1 MRTVCIGISNHAN
14 HPWRPLSYQCTF
26 SDILHLIMHYVGPR
40 CIRCTQQGETRTP
53 SYQRWL
59 PCRSLRSKGNYGP
72 DFCQCRQCG
81 AGMLMRY
88 DIRCGVDFYA
98 SIGIAINIHRR
109 LYTSTI
115 EQMAILIL
123 LYTLGLTRYALKS

>member
-1 MRTVCIGISNHAN
+1 
-14 HPWRPLSYQCTF
+14 
-26 SDILHLIMHYVGPR
+26 
-40 CIRCTQQGETRTP
+40 
-53 SYQRWL
+53 
-59 PCRSLRSKGNYGP
+59 
-72 DFCQCRQCG
+72 
-81 AGMLMRY
+81 MRY